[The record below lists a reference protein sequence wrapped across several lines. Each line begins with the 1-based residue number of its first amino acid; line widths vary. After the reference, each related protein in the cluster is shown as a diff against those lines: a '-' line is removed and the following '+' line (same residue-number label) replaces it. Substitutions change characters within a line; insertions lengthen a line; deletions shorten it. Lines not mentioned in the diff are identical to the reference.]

1 MYYSVVEL
9 WKTIEIKSKIIYN
22 IYLVYK
28 GQAGEF
34 MDLSKKNI
42 KKLLGIITFAIVLFA
57 VSQNLT
63 SVAHFLEGV
72 LSILAPVIIGL
83 SLAFML
89 NILMSVLDRR
99 VFAFIKNHKKTSV
112 RKLLRPASL
121 VTTLLLTF
129 GFFVL
134 LLFIVIPQLKDTILL
149 LIEKIPVYY
158 QTIVEWVDSLILR
171 FGLEVNTEILHNPKF
186 DINNIYPMVQN
197 FFTPE
202 STSDIL
208 NTTMGVTSSLVS
220 GVSNLVLGFIIAIY
234 VLAEKE
240 GIIKLTNRILSAA
253 FSQKANDKIHEI
265 CNIASNSF
273 ASFITGQFTD
283 AIILATLTFIGMLIF
298 GFPYAAV
305 VSVIIGISALIP
317 VIGPIVGEVIGCLI
331 IFMESPLKALLF
343 LIFVLILQAIDN
355 NFIYPK
361 IMGKSVGLPG
371 ILVFIAVVIGG
382 NLGGILG
389 VLLGVPTASALYALV
404 INWLK
409 NKQEKQE
416 LENVEVIPENLET
429 ITENTNETKQDTGD
443 KNA

>member
-1 MYYSVVEL
+1 
-9 WKTIEIKSKIIYN
+9 
-22 IYLVYK
+22 
-28 GQAGEF
+28 

-42 KKLLGIITFAIVLFA
+42 KKLLGIITFAIVLFT

-63 SVAHFLEGV
+63 SVANFLEGV
-72 LSILAPVIIGL
+72 LNIFAPVIVGL

-99 VFAFIKNHKKTSV
+99 VFAFMKKHKKTSV
-112 RKLLRPASL
+112 RKLFRPVSL
-121 VTTLLLTF
+121 VSTIILTF

-134 LLFIVIPQLKDTILL
+134 LLFIILPQLKDTILL

-158 QTIVEWVDSLILR
+158 QTLVEWIDSLILR
-171 FGLEVNTEILHNPKF
+171 FGLGINTEMLHNPKF
-186 DINNIYPMVQN
+186 DINDIYSMVQG
-197 FFTPE
+197 FFTIE

-240 GIIKLTNRILSAA
+240 GIIKFTNRILSAS
-253 FSQKANDKIHEI
+253 FSEKVNNKIHEI

-273 ASFITGQFTD
+273 ANFITGQFTD
-283 AIILATLTFIGMLIF
+283 AMILATLTFIGMLIF

-305 VSVIIGISALIP
+305 VSVIIGISALVP

-331 IFMESPLKALLF
+331 IFMDSPLKALLF
-343 LIFVLILQAIDN
+343 LVFVLILQAIDN

-389 VLLGVPTASALYALV
+389 VLLGVPTASAIYALV

-409 NKQEKQE
+409 NKNEKQIKE
-416 LENVEVIPENLET
+416 TKKQEVNFENLKET
-429 ITENTNETKQDTGD
+429 EQHIGD

>member
-1 MYYSVVEL
+1 
-9 WKTIEIKSKIIYN
+9 
-22 IYLVYK
+22 
-28 GQAGEF
+28 

-42 KKLLGIITFAIVLFA
+42 KKLLGIITFSIVLFT

-63 SVAHFLEGV
+63 SVAVLLEG
-72 LSILAPVIIGL
+72 ILNIFAPVIVGL

-89 NILMSVLDRR
+89 NILMNVLERR
-99 VFAFIKNHKKTSV
+99 VFAFMKNSKKTSV
-112 RKLLRPASL
+112 QKLFRPASL
-121 VTTLLLTF
+121 LSTLLLTF

-134 LLFIVIPQLKDTILL
+134 LLFIILPQLKDTILL

-158 QTIVEWVDSLILR
+158 QTLVEWIDSLVLR
-171 FGLEVNTEILHNPKF
+171 FGLEINTEMLHNPKF
-186 DINNIYPMVQN
+186 DINDIYSMVQN
-197 FFTPE
+197 FFTVE

-220 GVSNLVLGFIIAIY
+220 GVSNLLLGFIIAIY

-240 GIIKLTNRILSAA
+240 GIVKLTNRILSAG
-253 FSQKANDKIHEI
+253 FSEKVNDKIHEV

-283 AIILATLTFIGMLIF
+283 AMILAVCTFIGMLIF

-305 VSVIIGISALIP
+305 VSVIIGISALVP

-331 IFMESPLKALLF
+331 IFMDSPIKALLF
-343 LIFVLILQAIDN
+343 LVFVLILQAIDN

-389 VLLGVPTASALYALV
+389 VLLGVPTASAIYALV

-409 NKQEKQE
+409 NK
-416 LENVEVIPENLET
+416 
-429 ITENTNETKQDTGD
+429 NEIQNDI
-443 KNA
+443 

>member
-1 MYYSVVEL
+1 M
-9 WKTIEIKSKIIYN
+9 N
-22 IYLVYK
+22 
-28 GQAGEF
+28 
-34 MDLSKKNI
+34 LSKKNI
-42 KKLLGIITFAIVLFA
+42 KQLLGIITFAIVLFT

-63 SVAHFLEGV
+63 SVANFLEGV
-72 LSILAPVIIGL
+72 MSIFAPVIIGL

-99 VFAFIKNHKKTSV
+99 VFAFLKKSKKPSV

-121 VTTLLLTF
+121 VSTLLLTF

-134 LLFIVIPQLKDTILL
+134 LLFIILPQLKDTILL

-158 QTIVEWVDSLILR
+158 QTLVEWVDSLVLR
-171 FGLEVNTEILHNPKF
+171 FGLEINTEMLHNPKF
-186 DINNIYPMVQN
+186 DINDIYSMVQN
-197 FFTPE
+197 FFTVE

-234 VLAEKE
+234 VLVEKE
-240 GIIKLTNRILSAA
+240 GIVKMTNRILSAV
-253 FSQKANDKIHEI
+253 FSEKVNAKIHEI

-273 ASFITGQFTD
+273 ANFITGQFTD
-283 AIILATLTFIGMLIF
+283 AMILATLTFIGMLIF

-305 VSVIIGISALIP
+305 VSVIIGISALVP

-331 IFMESPLKALLF
+331 IFMESPIKALLF

-389 VLLGVPTASALYALV
+389 VLLGVPTASAIYALV
-404 INWLK
+404 INRLK
-409 NKQEKQE
+409 NKNSKQTE
-416 LENVEVIPENLET
+416 ESKENASENQDTET
-429 ITENTNETKQDTGD
+429 NKEIITEKINETEQNTGD

>member
-1 MYYSVVEL
+1 M
-9 WKTIEIKSKIIYN
+9 I
-22 IYLVYK
+22 
-28 GQAGEF
+28 GQAGEK
-34 MDLSKKNI
+34 MNLSKKNI
-42 KKLLGIITFAIVLFA
+42 KQLLGIITFAIVLFT

-63 SVAHFLEGV
+63 SVAIFLEGV
-72 LSILAPVIIGL
+72 MSIFAPVIIGL

-99 VFAFIKNHKKTSV
+99 VFAFLKKSKKPSV

-121 VTTLLLTF
+121 VSTLLLTF

-134 LLFIVIPQLKDTILL
+134 LLFIILPQLKDTILL

-158 QTIVEWVDSLILR
+158 QTLVEWVDSLVLR
-171 FGLEVNTEILHNPKF
+171 FGLEINTEMLHNPKF
-186 DINNIYPMVQN
+186 DINDIYSMVQN
-197 FFTPE
+197 FFTVE

-240 GIIKLTNRILSAA
+240 GIVKMTNRILSAV
-253 FSQKANDKIHEI
+253 FSEKVNAKIHEI

-283 AIILATLTFIGMLIF
+283 AMILATLTFIGMLIF

-305 VSVIIGISALIP
+305 VSVIIGISALVP

-331 IFMESPLKALLF
+331 IFMESPIKALLF

-389 VLLGVPTASALYALV
+389 VLLGVPTASAIYALV
-404 INWLK
+404 INRLK
-409 NKQEKQE
+409 NKNSKQTE
-416 LENVEVIPENLET
+416 ESKENASENQDTEANKEI
-429 ITENTNETKQDTGD
+429 ITEKINETEQNAGD